1 MCSKTTCRR
10 CKKATWKGCG
20 KHVEQALASVP
31 KDQRCAC
38 TSEAMS
44 GSKGRGLLSRFRTR

>member
-20 KHVEQALASVP
+20 KHVEQALAGVP
-31 KDQRCAC
+31 NDQRCTC
-38 TSEAMS
+38 TSGAMS
-44 GSKGRGLLSRFRTR
+44 GSKGRGLLSRLRTR